1 MPARHTPISTS
12 PATALPATVP
22 PATPLPATPLA
33 ERERLARLRL
43 IRTENVGPVTFRH
56 LLARYR
62 TAADALDA
70 LPDLAR
76 RGGRRRPLTVPT
88 IADAEREVVA
98 IGRAGAAL
106 MVVGDP
112 GYPPRLA
119 AIDDAPPCIS
129 IAGDAALLAGPAI
142 ALVGARNAS
151 VNGCR
156 FAALLA
162 RAFGV
167 AGYAVVSGL
176 ARGIDAAAHEGALA
190 TGTVAVLAG
199 GIDVVYPPEHAD
211 LLRRVADSGA
221 VVAEMPVGTV
231 PQARHFPSRNRIIA
245 GLSQGTVVVEAAR
258 RSGSLITARRALD
271 QGREVFAVPGSPLDP
286 RCSGC
291 NALIQEGAALLIQDA
306 DDVLAVLRTMP
317 GEARTAGILC
327 EDEPPLRPVETD
339 DPMRRRVLDALG
351 PEPVPV
357 DELIRGCQL
366 SAPIVA
372 TVLLEAELAGQIDR
386 YPGNLVARR
395 LDTPA

>member
-1 MPARHTPISTS
+1 MPAT
-12 PATALPATVP
+12 LP
-22 PATPLPATPLA
+22 PASPLP
-33 ERERLARLRL
+33 EHERLDRLLL

-62 TAADALDA
+62 TASDALQA
-70 LPDLAR
+70 LPELAR
-76 RGGRRRPLTVPT
+76 RGGRRRPLAVPSP
-88 IADAEREVVA
+88 AEAEREVAAVA
-98 IGRAGAAL
+98 RAGAAL
-106 MVVGDP
+106 MVIGDP
-112 GYPPRLA
+112 GYPDRLA
-119 AIDDAPPCIS
+119 AIDDAPACLSVI
-129 IAGDAALLAGPAI
+129 GDPALLGEPAI

-156 FAALLA
+156 LAALLA

-167 AGYAVVSGL
+167 AGYTVVSGL

-211 LLRRVADSGA
+211 LLRRVADSGT

-231 PQARHFPSRNRIIA
+231 PQARHFPARNRIIA
-245 GLSQGTVVVEAAR
+245 GLSLGTVVVEAAR

-286 RCSGC
+286 RSTGC
-291 NALIQEGAALLIQDA
+291 NALIQDGAALLIQDA
-306 DDVLAVLRTMP
+306 DDVLSVLRAMP
-317 GEARTAGILC
+317 EQVRTAGVLAGTLH
-327 EDEPPLRPVETD
+327 EDGPGWRPVDTD
-339 DPMRRRVLDALG
+339 DSARRRVLDALG
-351 PEPVPV
+351 PEPLPV

-372 TVLLEAELAGQIDR
+372 TVLLEAELAGQVDR
-386 YPGNLVARR
+386 YPGNQVARR

>member
-1 MPARHTPISTS
+1 MPAANDS
-12 PATALPATVP
+12 LP
-22 PATPLPATPLA
+22 
-33 ERERLARLRL
+33 ERERLDRLRL
-43 IRTENVGPVTFRH
+43 IRTENVGPVTFRQ

-62 TAADALDA
+62 SATATLEA

-76 RGGRRRPLTVPT
+76 RGGRRRPLKVPT
-88 IADAEREVVA
+88 AAEIDREITA
-98 IGRAGAAL
+98 NRRAGARL
-106 MVVGDP
+106 LVLGDS
-112 GYPPRLA
+112 GYPVRLA
-119 AIDDAPPCIS
+119 ATSDAPPCLS
-129 IAGDAALLAGPAI
+129 VAGDPALLARSSVAV
-142 ALVGARNAS
+142 VGARNAS
-151 VNGCR
+151 LNGAR
-156 FAALLA
+156 FAGLLA

-167 AGYAVVSGL
+167 AGFAVVSGL
-176 ARGIDAAAHEGALA
+176 ARGIDAAAHEGSLA

-199 GIDVVYPPEHAD
+199 GIDVVYPPEHDD
-211 LLRRVADSGA
+211 LLRRIAESGA
-221 VVAEMPVGTV
+221 AVAEMPVGTV

-245 GLSQGTVVVEAAR
+245 GLSLGTVVVEAAR

-291 NALIQEGAALLIQDA
+291 NALIQEGAALLVQEA
-306 DDVLAVLRTMP
+306 DDVLGVLRAVP
-317 GEARTAGILC
+317 SAVQAAGSLR
-327 EDEPPLRPVETD
+327 EDVAEFPAVETD
-339 DPMRRRVLDALG
+339 DTARRLILDALG

-395 LDTPA
+395 LDAPA

>member
-1 MPARHTPISTS
+1 MPAANDS
-12 PATALPATVP
+12 LP
-22 PATPLPATPLA
+22 
-33 ERERLARLRL
+33 ERERLDRLRL
-43 IRTENVGPVTFRH
+43 IRTENVGPVTFRQ

-62 TAADALDA
+62 SATATLEA

-76 RGGRRRPLTVPT
+76 RGGRRRPLKVPT
-88 IADAEREVVA
+88 AADIDREITA
-98 IGRAGAAL
+98 NRRAGARL
-106 MVVGDP
+106 LVLGDS
-112 GYPPRLA
+112 GYPVRLA
-119 AIDDAPPCIS
+119 ATSDAPPCLS
-129 IAGDAALLAGPAI
+129 VAGDPALLARSSVAV
-142 ALVGARNAS
+142 VGARNAS
-151 VNGCR
+151 LNGAR
-156 FAALLA
+156 FAGLLA

-167 AGYAVVSGL
+167 AGFAVVSGL
-176 ARGIDAAAHEGALA
+176 ARGIDAAAHEGSLA

-211 LLRRVADSGA
+211 LLRRIAESGA
-221 VVAEMPVGTV
+221 AVAEMPVGTV

-245 GLSQGTVVVEAAR
+245 GLSLGTVVVEAAR

-291 NALIQEGAALLIQDA
+291 NALIQEGAALLVQEA
-306 DDVLAVLRTMP
+306 DDVLDVLRAVP
-317 GEARTAGILC
+317 PAVQAAGSLR
-327 EDEPPLRPVETD
+327 EDVAEFPAVETD
-339 DPMRRRVLDALG
+339 DTARRLILDALG

-395 LDTPA
+395 LDAPA

>member
-1 MPARHTPISTS
+1 MPAANDS
-12 PATALPATVP
+12 LP
-22 PATPLPATPLA
+22 
-33 ERERLARLRL
+33 ERERLDRLRL
-43 IRTENVGPVTFRH
+43 IRTENVGPVTFRQ

-62 TAADALDA
+62 SATATLEA

-76 RGGRRRPLTVPT
+76 RGGRRRPLKVPT
-88 IADAEREVVA
+88 AADIDREITA
-98 IGRAGAAL
+98 NRRAGARL
-106 MVVGDP
+106 LVLGDS
-112 GYPPRLA
+112 GYPVRLA
-119 AIDDAPPCIS
+119 ATSDAPPCLS
-129 IAGDAALLAGPAI
+129 VAGDPALLARSSVAV
-142 ALVGARNAS
+142 VGARNAS
-151 VNGCR
+151 LNGAR
-156 FAALLA
+156 FAGLLA

-167 AGYAVVSGL
+167 AGFAVVSGL
-176 ARGIDAAAHEGALA
+176 ARGIDAAAHEGSLA

-211 LLRRVADSGA
+211 LLRRIAESGA
-221 VVAEMPVGTV
+221 AVAEMPVGTV
-231 PQARHFPSRNRIIA
+231 PQARHFPSRNRVIA
-245 GLSQGTVVVEAAR
+245 GLSLGTVVVEAAR

-291 NALIQEGAALLIQDA
+291 NALIQEGAALLVQEA
-306 DDVLAVLRTMP
+306 DDVLDVLRAVP
-317 GEARTAGILC
+317 PAVQAAGSLR
-327 EDEPPLRPVETD
+327 EDVAEFPAVETD
-339 DPMRRRVLDALG
+339 DTARRLILDALG

-395 LDTPA
+395 LDAPA

>member
-1 MPARHTPISTS
+1 MPAANDS
-12 PATALPATVP
+12 LP
-22 PATPLPATPLA
+22 
-33 ERERLARLRL
+33 ERERLDRLRL
-43 IRTENVGPVTFRH
+43 IRTENVGPVTFRQ

-62 TAADALDA
+62 SATATLEA

-76 RGGRRRPLTVPT
+76 RGGRRRPLKVPT
-88 IADAEREVVA
+88 AADIDREITA
-98 IGRAGAAL
+98 NRRAGARL
-106 MVVGDP
+106 LVLGDS
-112 GYPPRLA
+112 GYPVRLA
-119 AIDDAPPCIS
+119 ATSDAPPCLS
-129 IAGDAALLAGPAI
+129 VAGDPALLARSSVAV
-142 ALVGARNAS
+142 VGARNAS
-151 VNGCR
+151 LNGAR
-156 FAALLA
+156 FAGLLA

-167 AGYAVVSGL
+167 AGFAVVSGL
-176 ARGIDAAAHEGALA
+176 ARGIDAAAHQGSLA

-211 LLRRVADSGA
+211 LLRRIAESGA
-221 VVAEMPVGTV
+221 AVAEMPVGTV

-245 GLSQGTVVVEAAR
+245 GLSLGTVVVEAAR

-291 NALIQEGAALLIQDA
+291 NALIQEGAALLVQEA
-306 DDVLAVLRTMP
+306 DDVLDVLRAVP
-317 GEARTAGILC
+317 PAVQAAGSLR
-327 EDEPPLRPVETD
+327 EDVAEFPAVETD
-339 DPMRRRVLDALG
+339 DTARRLILDALG

-395 LDTPA
+395 LDAPA